1 MDDYLRTYRQ
11 FKKCN
16 NLVQHHK
23 KKRIRKKNIG
33 RQFVK
38 CCNLSMYHKSIR
50 IRKKNANR
58 ICKLLD
64 RLPDVIT
71 TAFL

>member
-1 MDDYLRTYRQ
+1 MERMNKE
-11 FKKCN
+11 FKY
-16 NLVQHHK
+16 
-23 KKRIRKKNIG
+23 G

-64 RLPDVIT
+64 KLPDPLMSNYNYWV
-71 TAFL
+71 

>member
-1 MDDYLRTYRQ
+1 MDDYLKTYRQ

-33 RQFVK
+33 RVARMLAESWRVVT
-38 CCNLSMYHKSIR
+38 NNGMS
-50 IRKKNANR
+50 
-58 ICKLLD
+58 
-64 RLPDVIT
+64 T
-71 TAFL
+71 EEFLRCMDEKYSYIWDGTYE